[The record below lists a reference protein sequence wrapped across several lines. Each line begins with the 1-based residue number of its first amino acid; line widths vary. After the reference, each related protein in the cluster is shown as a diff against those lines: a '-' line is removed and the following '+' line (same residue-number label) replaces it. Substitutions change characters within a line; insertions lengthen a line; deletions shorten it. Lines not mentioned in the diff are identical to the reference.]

1 MLKSQ
6 MRDFYNNVIY
16 LNERYNIDY
25 NEISKFTHININK
38 LRKMS
43 ETVNELSKE
52 EISSLIDYYNFFINK
67 EKNSIGNV
75 QEQILPL
82 NYDEIFYPNID
93 KFLAERRLR
102 IFSRNL
108 CNAFKIKGVS
118 PRAFSI
124 EYKFSAKTIYDFIHC
139 QRMPPM
145 KSLIRIAALLDTN
158 IDSLLSED
166 KNSCN
171 NRIMKIVADCPH
183 DKMQELVTFT
193 EKMANAFSE
202 DFQLQLWK

>member
-6 MRDFYNNVIY
+6 MRDFYNNIIY
-16 LNERYNIDY
+16 LNERYNVDY
-25 NEISKFTHININK
+25 NEISKLTHIDIDK
-38 LRKMS
+38 LRKLS

-52 EISSLIDYYNFFINK
+52 EISSLVDYYNFFINK
-67 EKNSIGNV
+67 ENKSIENV

-82 NYDEIFYPNID
+82 NYDEIFYPNIEN
-93 KFLAERRLR
+93 FLTERRLR

-124 EYKFSAKTIYDFIHC
+124 EYRFSASTIYDFIHC
-139 QRMPPM
+139 KRMPPM
-145 KSLIRIAALLDTN
+145 KSLVRIAALLDAN

-166 KNSCN
+166 ENSCN

-193 EKMANAFSE
+193 EKMANAFSK
-202 DFQLQLWK
+202 DFQLKS